1 MFEKMK
7 KVFYW
12 SILIGLSFLCIM
24 ITLKLIYYLFIALAT
39 IGLAV
44 LIKILY
50 EKRGRN

>member
-12 SILIGLSFLCIM
+12 SILIGLSFLCI
-24 ITLKLIYYLFIALAT
+24 IVTLKLIYYLFIVLAT

-44 LIKILY
+44 VIKNLY
-50 EKRGRN
+50 EKRRRN

>member
-12 SILIGLSFLCIM
+12 SILIGLSFLCI
-24 ITLKLIYYLFIALAT
+24 IVTLKLIYYLFIVLTT

-44 LIKILY
+44 VIKNLY
-50 EKRGRN
+50 EKRRRN